1 MSEVKLSEIP
11 HLPWFIRGRPLD
23 NGLAVI
29 ENGTYEGAHAAEC
42 EWHIA
47 HYIVDTLNN
56 QCPAESTS
64 VAEAVEREREPDPP
78 CEAKMPDFHQ
88 MIADRDATISRLR
101 AALDVAEGAL
111 EPFAKGSV
119 AMELVWPGE
128 PDSAVY
134 ETIGPEVLRF
144 GEYEKTADCVE
155 ILHGDFRRTRA
166 AIPQIDAALGKAE
179 KSER

>member
-29 ENGTYEGAHAAEC
+29 ENGTYEGAHIAEC

-64 VAEAVEREREPDPP
+64 VAEAVEREREA
-78 CEAKMPDFHQ
+78 CAK
-88 MIADRDATISRLR
+88 IADSEARPTGKPYDPYR
-101 AALDVAEGAL
+101 AAAEAIAIRILNRKEGGCAVLDEIRK
-111 EPFAKGSV
+111 AK
-119 AMELVWPGE
+119 
-128 PDSAVY
+128 
-134 ETIGPEVLRF
+134 
-144 GEYEKTADCVE
+144 KN
-155 ILHGDFRRTRA
+155 DF
-166 AIPQIDAALGKAE
+166 
-179 KSER
+179 